1 MSPTRLDVTD
11 VTAAAAASGCSP
23 KPISTPPLDRADAA
37 VAAVR
42 LKAVA
47 DPVRLQLISLI
58 RASENGEACV
68 CDLTE
73 PVGLTQPTISYHL
86 KILTQAGILEREQR
100 GTWAWFRLVPERLD
114 QIAAILR

>member
-1 MSPTRLDVTD
+1 MARAALAITD
-11 VTAAAAASGCSP
+11 V
-23 KPISTPPLDRADAA
+23 STDADTCCADPGRLAPLDRADAA

-58 RASENGEACV
+58 RASDNGEACV
-68 CDLTE
+68 CDLIE

-86 KILTQAGILEREQR
+86 KILVQAGILEREQR
-100 GTWAWFRLVPERLD
+100 GTWAWFRLVPERLEE
-114 QIAAILR
+114 IAASLR

>member
-1 MSPTRLDVTD
+1 V
-11 VTAAAAASGCSP
+11 
-23 KPISTPPLDRADAA
+23 
-37 VAAVR
+37 
-42 LKAVA
+42 
-47 DPVRLQLISLI
+47 
-58 RASENGEACV
+58 NGEACV

>member
-1 MSPTRLDVTD
+1 
-11 VTAAAAASGCSP
+11 
-23 KPISTPPLDRADAA
+23 
-37 VAAVR
+37 VR